1 MLKRLPLLCAALLA
15 LAACSHDSDNG
26 SASKQPVAATSASA
40 PASTASEPTDT
51 ATVSDTPAAASSTSA
66 GMEANAASTATAAAP
81 ASPASATTPSIDD
94 GKSVEGSP
102 APAATPFVDNG
113 KWVEGKQ
120 YQRIEPA
127 QPKVSNTSKIE
138 VVEVFSYG
146 CPACNQ
152 YHATANKLARELPA
166 DAQMAYLPA
175 SFVPQENWPM
185 LQRAYY
191 TAQALGVAAK
201 GNDAMY
207 DAVWKTRK
215 LTAMKDSGGLK
226 SKEALPTIEDAA
238 NVYAKFGADPKEFV
252 AVANSFAINTKVR
265 RADEL
270 VKAYGVEGT
279 PTIVVNGK
287 YRVSPTQVGEDQ
299 SIELTKWLV
308 AKEAAGK

>member
-1 MLKRLPLLCAALLA
+1 MLKRLPFLCTALLA
-15 LAACSHDSDNG
+15 LVACSHDSDNG
-26 SASKQPVAATSASA
+26 GSPAQPAAPTTTSAASTPAVARTANDAPTPGNSGTTATSADTA
-40 PASTASEPTDT
+40 PA
-51 ATVSDTPAAASSTSA
+51 ATT
-66 GMEANAASTATAAAP
+66 EAPAAP
-81 ASPASATTPSIDD
+81 AS
-94 GKSVEGSP
+94 
-102 APAATPFVDNG
+102 AAAPFVDDG

-127 QPKVSNTSKIE
+127 QPKVSGTSKIE

-152 YHATANKLARELPA
+152 YHATASRLARELPA

-175 SFVPQENWPM
+175 SFVPQENWVM

-191 TAQALGVAAK
+191 AAQAMGVAAK

-207 DAVWKTRK
+207 DAVWKTK
-215 LTAMKDSGGLK
+215 ELTAYKDSGALK
-226 SKEALPTIEDAA
+226 SKDALPTLADAA
-238 NVYAKFGADPKEFV
+238 KVYAKFGVDPKDFV
-252 AVANSFAINTKVR
+252 AVANSFAINIKVR

-287 YRVSPTQVGEDQ
+287 YRLSPSQVGADQ
-299 SIELTKWLV
+299 SIELTKWLI